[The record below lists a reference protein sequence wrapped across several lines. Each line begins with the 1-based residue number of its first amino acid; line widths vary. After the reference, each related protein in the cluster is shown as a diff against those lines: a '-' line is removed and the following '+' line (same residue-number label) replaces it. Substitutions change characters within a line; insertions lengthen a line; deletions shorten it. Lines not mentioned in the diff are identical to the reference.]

1 MKKKLVIYGAGGL
14 GREIASFVHVFEEY
28 TLLGFFDDGV
38 KAGTVFNNTP
48 VLGDFEALKLRNEEL
63 HVVLA
68 LGDPVKK
75 YELRKRLEKI
85 QSIKFPSLIHPS
97 AILLDRESIK
107 IGEGTVITA
116 GCILTCNISLGNHV
130 LINLNCTIGHDVDVG
145 HFASIMPSVNVSGNV
160 RIGARALIGSGVNII
175 NGSAIGMN
183 SIVGSGAVV
192 VRSVP
197 EDTTVAGIPAKPL
210 PKK

>member
-14 GREIASFVHVFEEY
+14 GREIAAFMHAFDEY
-28 TLLGFFDDGV
+28 QLLGFFDDV
-38 KAGTVFNNTP
+38 VRPGTVFNNIA

-63 HVVLA
+63 YVVLA

-75 YELRKRLEKI
+75 FELRQRLEKM
-85 QSIKFPSLIHPS
+85 QSLKFPSLIHPS

-116 GCILTCNISLGNHV
+116 GCILTCNISLGNYILV
-130 LINLNCTIGHDVDVG
+130 NLNSTIGHDVHIG
-145 HFASIMPSVNVSGNV
+145 HFSSIMPSVNISGNV
-160 RIGARALIGSGVNII
+160 RIGERALIGSGVNII
-175 NGSAIGMN
+175 NGSVIGMN
-183 SIVGSGAVV
+183 SVVGSGAVV

-197 EDTTVAGIPAKPL
+197 GNTTVAGVPAKPL
-210 PKK
+210 RKL